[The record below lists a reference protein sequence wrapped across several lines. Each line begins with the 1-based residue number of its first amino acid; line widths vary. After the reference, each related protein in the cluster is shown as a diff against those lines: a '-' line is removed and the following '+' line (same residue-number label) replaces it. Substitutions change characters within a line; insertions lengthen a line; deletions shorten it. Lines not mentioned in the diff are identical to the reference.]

1 MKLHYND
8 LIDRYN
14 YGQLTDEEKELFYL
28 SLEYSKKLRDE
39 FTYHLMLK
47 AALDESEIYRVERFL
62 TENRLKDEF

>member
-1 MKLHYND
+1 MIKLQFDD

-47 AALDESEIYRVERFL
+47 TALDEREIYRVERFL
-62 TENRLKDEF
+62 TENRLI

>member
-1 MKLHYND
+1 MSIQLQFNE

-47 AALDESEIYRVERFL
+47 AAIDESEIYRVERFL
-62 TENRLKDEF
+62 TKNRLI